1 MRAVLTLGALLVGS
15 SRLPGH
21 VALQLPE
28 GLQRL
33 GRTGSTLGVRAVCVV
48 LFGGVGIR
56 RWTLFVP
63 LSFFLSFFLSFSM
76 KGQGL
81 SLYS

>member
-63 LSFFLSFFLSFSM
+63 LSFFLSFSM